1 MRYPFLAQNLSTCCI
16 LNYFH
21 LRFRTT
27 SLFFGFLLWRI
38 LLRRM
43 YPLSS
48 ALFGVESLPFSVQ
61 HSREHTLVQC
71 REQMSGHF
79 FEEDNN
85 GDREMGGG
93 WGALVDSL

>member
-1 MRYPFLAQNLSTCCI
+1 
-16 LNYFH
+16 
-21 LRFRTT
+21 
-27 SLFFGFLLWRI
+27 
-38 LLRRM
+38 M